1 MSLTPPPRARVLKQA
16 YNLKEGLPDQLD
28 ERTMAVRDYSKFFQQ
43 EIDRLRMQVT
53 DARKRRA
60 LAEQRRQVKRE
71 ECERNERGYR
81 TQVTRWKER
90 ETDGKLW
97 LQETVLRE
105 RQDELDRLALEEAG
119 QRCRECSGSS
129 LRDYYRVA
137 VKVRIILPSS
147 SLESPQ
153 VPQRSSYSPPAVVA
167 QELALEAIQ
176 LGTVSLA
183 APRQVEMEE
192 LAVRVRSEFHTK

>member
-1 MSLTPPPRARVLKQA
+1 MDSLTRAVAALVQVASCR
-16 YNLKEGLPDQLD
+16 G
-28 ERTMAVRDYSKFFQQ
+28 SQ
-43 EIDRLRMQVT
+43 E
-53 DARKRRA
+53 
-60 LAEQRRQVKRE
+60 
-71 ECERNERGYR
+71 
-81 TQVTRWKER
+81 
-90 ETDGKLW
+90 
-97 LQETVLRE
+97 
-105 RQDELDRLALEEAG
+105 ELDRLALEEAG
-119 QRCRECSGSS
+119 LRCRECSGSS

-153 VPQRSSYSPPAVVA
+153 VPQRSSYSPPAVAA